1 MNCFLTTFSLKKFIG
16 PEKTDF
22 MKKLV
27 LLFTLIL
34 FSQLEVFAQ
43 SPTAMQC
50 TLTIDQI
57 SEAQPFHLDHPK
69 QEETREIASDIM
81 SELVIVYDLV
91 NQGNSTG
98 LASHIQTIEASVDS
112 AILLGMNYSMFQADL
127 DYIETLN

>member
-1 MNCFLTTFSLKKFIG
+1 
-16 PEKTDF
+16 

-27 LLFTLIL
+27 LLLTLVL

-43 SPTAMQC
+43 SPTAIQC

-57 SEAQPFHLDHPK
+57 SEAQPFHVDHPK
-69 QEETREIASDIM
+69 QEETREIASDMM

-91 NQGNSTG
+91 NQGNSADA
-98 LASHIQTIEASVDS
+98 ASHIQAIEASVDS